1 MKRIFILCLAT
12 LAACLAVAQNK
23 ITGRVMEEETKS
35 ALEFVTVQLL
45 ASDSL
50 FIQGTTTDSK
60 GNFSFDKV
68 ADGNY
73 VVSVSYIGYET
84 VNIAI
89 SNLAK
94 NLNIGDIPLANSGVM
109 LEGVTVRATPVLK
122 KTDRQIILPT
132 QAQVKASTNG
142 LSLLRN
148 LQLSRILVNPVDNSV
163 KLPGG
168 ESVQFRINGVEVT
181 QAEVIALSPADIL
194 KIEYHDNPGLRYGNA
209 GAVLDYIVKRKDSG
223 ATVAA
228 DLSNAASAN
237 GYGENN
243 LSLKYNHRQSEF
255 SAYAYWGRRDVE
267 WTRENYETFRYPH
280 HTLQRT
286 ELGTPTPM
294 KYDDLNFSLAYNLQ
308 DGDKQLLNIALRN
321 NYNHTPNSITDR
333 ESSLYQEE
341 EVLSISDRLS
351 SRQRIPSL
359 DLYYQRNL
367 KNNRRLMFNAVGTY
381 LNSDNTRTYQEEG
394 LPAQAPAIVRSSIDG
409 EKYSL
414 ITEGIYE
421 QNLKN
426 GKLSAGI
433 KHTQA
438 YVSNRYRGDVQDQVE
453 MNIAETYA
461 FAEYQQ
467 NIKRFSYTIG
477 LGGMRTYHSQ
487 AGRNHETYIFKPS
500 LRLSYSPNDHLF
512 FRYNGYISGYAPSLA
527 DLNDI
532 SQPID
537 LLQVRRGNPTLKSVR
552 FYANTLNASWAGKMV
567 SVDLFA
573 RYSYDRKPV
582 MESTYHEDDL
592 FIRTTENQR
601 GFHRINLET
610 SVQVLPYKEYIALK
624 ITPFLNRYIS
634 QGNAYTHTHT
644 NFGLRGSLMA
654 TYKGWMFMAE
664 MNTSEHVLWGE
675 TINKGEKL
683 HTLML
688 GYNREK
694 WSLSAGALNPFVKR
708 YEQEVENV
716 SRLAGSR
723 QVAFS
728 TNLSPIFI
736 VNFSFRLD
744 FGRSYNS
751 QRKSLNNSDTDAGI
765 LSGKK

>member
-1 MKRIFILCLAT
+1 MKQIFILCLVA
-12 LAACLAVAQNK
+12 LFSCQAVAQNK
-23 ITGRVMEEETKS
+23 ITGRVVEHETKS
-35 ALEFVTVQLL
+35 PLEFVTVQLL
-45 ASDSL
+45 ASDSI
-50 FIQGTTTDSK
+50 FIKGTVTDAK
-60 GNFSFDKV
+60 GHFSFDKV
-68 ADGNY
+68 EDGDFI
-73 VVSVSYIGYET
+73 VSVSYIGYET
-84 VNIAI
+84 ANIAI

-94 NLNIGDIPLANSGVM
+94 NLNIGDISLAGSSVM

-132 QAQVKASTNG
+132 QAQVNASTNG

-148 LQLSRILVNPVDNSV
+148 LQLSRILVNPVDNTV
-163 KLPGG
+163 KMPGG
-168 ESVQFRINGVEVT
+168 ESVQFRVNGVEVT
-181 QAEVIALSPADIL
+181 QAEIIALNPADIL
-194 KIEYHDNPGLRYGNA
+194 KIEYHDYPGLRYGNA
-209 GAVLDYIVKRKDSG
+209 GAVLDYIVKRRDSG

-228 DLSNAASAN
+228 DLSNAASAT

-243 LSLKYNHRQSEF
+243 LSLKYNHRKSEF
-255 SAYAYWGRRDVE
+255 SAYAYWGRRDLE
-267 WTRENYETFRYPH
+267 WTRENYETFQFPDN
-280 HTLQRT
+280 TLQRT

-294 KYDDLNFSLAYNLQ
+294 KYDDLKFSLAYNLQ

-321 NYNHTPNSITDR
+321 NYNDAPNSMTDR
-333 ESSLYQEE
+333 ESNLYQED
-341 EVLSISDRLS
+341 EVLAISDHLS

-367 KNNRRLMFNAVGTY
+367 KKDQRLMLNVVGTY
-381 LNSDNTRTYQEEG
+381 LNSENTRTYQEG
-394 LPAQAPAIVRSSIDG
+394 LPAAEPAIVRSSIDG

-421 QNLKN
+421 KKLKN
-426 GKLSAGI
+426 AKLSGGI

-438 YVSNRYRGDVQDQVE
+438 YLSNEYRGDVEENVE

-487 AGRNHETYIFKPS
+487 AGKSSGTYIFKPS
-500 LRLSYSPNDHLF
+500 LRLSYNPNDHLF
-512 FRYNGYISGYAPSLA
+512 FRYSGYISGYSPSLS

-537 LLQVRRGNPTLKSVR
+537 LLQVRRGNPALKSVR
-552 FYANTLNASWAGKMV
+552 FYANTFNASWAGKMV
-567 SVDLFA
+567 SVDFFA

-582 MESTYHEDDL
+582 MESTYYEDDR
-592 FIRTTENQR
+592 FIRTTENHR

-610 SVQVLPYKEYIALK
+610 SVQVLPYKEYIFLK
-624 ITPFLNRYIS
+624 ITPFLNRYVS
-634 QGNAYTHTHT
+634 LGNTYTHTHT

-664 MNTSEHVLWGE
+664 MNTSEHTLWGE
-675 TINKGEKL
+675 TINRGEKL

-694 WSLSAGALNPFVKR
+694 WSISAGALNPFTKR

-728 TNLSPIFI
+728 TNLSPIFM
-736 VNFSFRLD
+736 VNVSFRLD
-744 FGRSYNS
+744 FGRSYNAKN
-751 QRKSLNNSDTDAGI
+751 KSLNNSDTDTGI

>member
-1 MKRIFILCLAT
+1 MKRIFILCLAA
-12 LAACLAVAQNK
+12 LASVLAVAQNK

-50 FIQGTTTDSK
+50 FIQGTVTDTK

-68 ADGNY
+68 ADGNFI
-73 VVSVSYIGYET
+73 VSVSYIGYEA

-89 SNLAK
+89 SNLEK
-94 NLNIGDIPLANSGVM
+94 NLNIGDIPLVNSGVM

-132 QAQVKASTNG
+132 QAQVKSANNG

-181 QAEVIALSPADIL
+181 QAEVIALKPADIL

-209 GAVLDYIVKRKDSG
+209 GAVLDYIVKRKESG
-223 ATVAA
+223 GTVVA
-228 DLSNAASAN
+228 DLSNAASAS

-255 SAYAYWGRRDVE
+255 SAYAYWGRRDLE
-267 WTRENYETFRYPH
+267 WTRENYETFRYPD

-321 NYNHTPNSITDR
+321 NYNHTPNSMTDR

-341 EVLSISDRLS
+341 EVLAISDRLS

-381 LNSDNTRTYQEEG
+381 LNSDNTRTYQEG
-394 LPAQAPAIVRSSIDG
+394 LPTAEPAIVRSSIDG

-421 QNLKN
+421 QNIKN
-426 GKLSAGI
+426 GKLSGGI

-438 YVSNRYRGDVQDQVE
+438 YLSNQYRGDVEEHVQ
-453 MNIAETYA
+453 MNTAETYA

-467 NIKRFSYTIG
+467 NIKQFSYTIG

-487 AGRNHETYIFKPS
+487 GGRSHETYIFKPS
-500 LRLSYSPNDHLF
+500 LRLSYNPNDHFF
-512 FRYNGYISGYAPSLA
+512 FRYSGYISGYSPSLG

-537 LLQVRRGNPTLKSVR
+537 LLQVRRGNPALKSVR
-552 FYANTLNASWAGKMV
+552 FYANTFNASWAGKKV
-567 SVDLFA
+567 SVDFFA

-582 MESTYHEDDL
+582 MESTYYADGK
-592 FIRTTENQR
+592 FIRTTENHR

-634 QGNAYTHTHT
+634 QGNTYTHTHT
-644 NFGLRGSLMA
+644 NFGIRGSLMA
-654 TYKGWMFMAE
+654 TYKSWMFMAE

-675 TINKGEKL
+675 TINRGEKL
-683 HTLML
+683 HSLML

-736 VNFSFRLD
+736 VNLSFRLD

-751 QRKSLNNSDTDAGI
+751 QRKSLNNSDTDTGI